1 MILRK
6 TMSVKKQFLL
16 GITAIAATI
25 SLSGCEGDIESLRNQ
40 PFSYININ
48 NEVIQ
53 YERSFT
59 INQAFNNRQICEEVK
74 WETFED
80 SRERTI
86 VQYQCDFKQ
95 LTNVINTQIEDERSE
110 KIEKL
115 TEEYKKLVKDLELK
129 PTLEK
134 RLEETAKIEN
144 IIKRF
149 EVRRPIDDRLFQV
162 ERSERIMK
170 KKFPQGLEP
179 RVDEIND
186 KYEDIISPVKISE
199 IYQWS
204 TTPDET
210 YVFSYNG
217 FSTEMSDGTSVD
229 CKIDLFKSLQ
239 NIYKDNNAL
248 SYMPLATT
256 ILHWTQGMNDLSD
269 TDIIHLRDLKC
280 QRT

>member
-1 MILRK
+1 
-6 TMSVKKQFLL
+6 MSVKKQFLL
-16 GITAIAATI
+16 SVTAVAATI
-25 SLSGCEGDIESLRNQ
+25 SLSGCEGDIESLQNQ
-40 PFSYININ
+40 PFSYINID
-48 NEVIQ
+48 NEIIQ

-59 INQAFNNRQICEEVK
+59 INQAFNNRQICEEVN

-95 LTNVINTQIEDERSE
+95 LTKAINTQIEDERSE
-110 KIEKL
+110 KIERL

-129 PTLEK
+129 STLEQ

-144 IIKRF
+144 IIKKLKV
-149 EVRRPIDDRLFQV
+149 ERPIKDSLMRV
-162 ERSERIMK
+162 ERSEWKMK
-170 KKFPQGLEP
+170 KEFPQGLEP
-179 RVDEIND
+179 RVNEIND
-186 KYEDIISPVKISE
+186 KYADIISPVKISE

-217 FSTEMSDGTSVD
+217 FSTEMSDGTQVD
-229 CKIDLFKSLQ
+229 CQIDLFDSLQ

-248 SYMPLATT
+248 SYMSLTKT
-256 ILHWTQGMNDLSD
+256 ILHWTQGMNGLSNN
-269 TDIIHLRDLKC
+269 DIIHLRDLKC
-280 QRT
+280 KRT